1 MVMVEVVMVVVMV
14 GMMVV
19 GGPAAFIWC
28 SFNMLVNLMRLM
40 REINRHGGDEEAEV
54 VVGR

>member
-1 MVMVEVVMVVVMV
+1 MVVVMV

-19 GGPAAFIWC
+19 GGPAAFIGC

-40 REINRHGGDEEAEV
+40 REINLHGGDEEAEV

>member
-40 REINRHGGDEEAEV
+40 REINLHGGDEEAEV